1 MRDQLIKELKE
12 LTPEDKLV
20 ATEILW
26 DSLKEEDVP
35 LSETQLNI
43 IREREEQYKLGNQ
56 KLFTWDEV
64 KKSAG
69 KE

>member
-26 DSLKEEDVP
+26 HSLKEEDVP